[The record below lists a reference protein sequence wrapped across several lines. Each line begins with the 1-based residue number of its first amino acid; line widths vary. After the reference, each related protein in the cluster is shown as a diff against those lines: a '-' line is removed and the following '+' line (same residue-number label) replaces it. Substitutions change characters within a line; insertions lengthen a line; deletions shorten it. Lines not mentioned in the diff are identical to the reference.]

1 MKAQYMMDFI
11 GRLFNDLSSSQK
23 VDMVATLYCDL
34 SDAEKDEFLRQTEN
48 A

>member
-1 MKAQYMMDFI
+1 MKSQYIMEFI
-11 GRLFNDLSSSQK
+11 GRIFNDLSSSQK

-34 SDAEKDEFLRQTEN
+34 SDAEKDEFLRQTGN